1 MFTIKIENNY
11 GYSGR
16 LVNTDTNRDWIINHH
31 FTSASIPD
39 LKSALLQIY
48 GLGEVLFLDLGEE
61 KIKGYP
67 FPSERYGLLIRC
79 HSTEFY
85 YRFEQHGDIY
95 LTIDGREVEVT
106 EVVKDVNSYNKK
118 RFPDSVYLGQVT
130 KWVRQVKYD

>member
-11 GYSGR
+11 RYSGR
-16 LVNTDTNRDWIINHH
+16 LINTDTNRDWIINHH

-67 FPSERYGLLIRC
+67 FPSERYGLLLRC

-95 LTIDGREVEVT
+95 LTIDA
-106 EVVKDVNSYNKK
+106 
-118 RFPDSVYLGQVT
+118 LGCFSL
-130 KWVRQVKYD
+130 QVKNGTAIQIKLPELSLKQ

>member
-11 GYSGR
+11 RYSGR

-95 LTIDGREVEVT
+95 LTIDA
-106 EVVKDVNSYNKK
+106 
-118 RFPDSVYLGQVT
+118 LGCFSL
-130 KWVRQVKYD
+130 QVKSGTAIQIKLPELSLKQ

>member
-11 GYSGR
+11 RYSGR

-95 LTIDGREVEVT
+95 LTIDA
-106 EVVKDVNSYNKK
+106 
-118 RFPDSVYLGQVT
+118 LGCFSL
-130 KWVRQVKYD
+130 QVKNGTAIQIKLPELSLKQ

>member
-11 GYSGR
+11 RYSGR
-16 LVNTDTNRDWIINHH
+16 LINTDTNRDWIINHH

-95 LTIDGREVEVT
+95 LTIDA
-106 EVVKDVNSYNKK
+106 
-118 RFPDSVYLGQVT
+118 LGCFSL
-130 KWVRQVKYD
+130 QVKNGTAIQIKLPELSLKQ